1 MFKTLYN
8 LFATKPR
15 HHRHH
20 HKRTKKNVIVPY
32 SPYDT
37 ETVSHRQ
44 PSVIR
49 RRQLHP
55 IDEQKEDEGYQIV
68 EPYYS
73 PENSIKIYSFTR
85 KQNKE
90 ERIYI

>member
-1 MFKTLYN
+1 MLKMLYN

-20 HKRTKKNVIVPY
+20 HKKAKKNTVVPCLY
-32 SPYDT
+32 NT
-37 ETVSHRQ
+37 EPVSHRQ
-44 PSVIR
+44 PSVSR
-49 RRQLHP
+49 RRQLPP
-55 IDEQKEDEGYQIV
+55 IDEQKEEGYQIV

-85 KQNKE
+85 KHNKE